1 MWDEA
6 ISHPLPSHTV
16 SLVLFPSVLR
26 CEVIYIV
33 ETINVCIEY
42 MLHALN
48 LHSALSQ
55 LHLREAGQS
64 RESDCGDSIIK
75 VIATE
80 LAYERNVFT

>member
-1 MWDEA
+1 
-6 ISHPLPSHTV
+6 
-16 SLVLFPSVLR
+16 
-26 CEVIYIV
+26 
-33 ETINVCIEY
+33 

-80 LAYERNVFT
+80 LAYERNVLT